1 MRSPLMRG
9 SGYAELCCATNF
21 SFLRGASQPEEIVF
35 TAKNIGLSGLGVCDR
50 NSLAGVVRAHVA
62 ADTAELRMVT
72 GVRLCFVDGSPE
84 ILCWPIDREA
94 YGRLTRLL
102 TIGNRRA
109 PKGECHLRLEDLL
122 AQGPGFV
129 VAPIMSRLENRTN
142 LSALKT
148 TLEALVAVFGQQVRL
163 AVALTYGASDRRF
176 LLQMME
182 LADACG
188 LNILA
193 VNDVLYH
200 EAARRPLQ
208 DIVSCIRLHE
218 TLESAGR
225 KLGANAERY
234 LKTYEEM
241 EQLFHDCP
249 EALTESLRILDEIN
263 FSLSELRY
271 DYPQEEIAS
280 GLSPQQELARLAE
293 EGAQI
298 RYPEGVPE
306 SVRES
311 IAYELNLIEELDYAP
326 YFLTVHDIVRFAR
339 SRNILCQGRGSAANS
354 VVCFCIGITE
364 VDPKRAGLL
373 FERFISPERKEPPDI
388 DVDFEHE
395 RREEV
400 IQYIY
405 QKYGRERA
413 GLAATVITYRS
424 RSALR
429 EVAKVFGLSEDA
441 AGALSGTIWGR
452 SSGGGNAEQVRDAGL
467 DPQEAVVAQVLK
479 YAKELIGFPRHLS
492 QHVGGFVITQ
502 GRLDEV
508 VPVMNAAM
516 EDRTTIEWDKDDL
529 ESLGL
534 LKIDVLA
541 LGMLTAIRKALV
553 LLRKGYNQDWTIAS
567 LPEEEAEVYDMICR
581 ADTLGVFQIESRAQ
595 MSMLPRLRPR
605 SFYDLV
611 IEVAIV
617 RPGPIQGDMVHPYLR
632 RRQKKEAVNFPK
644 EELRDVLGKTLGVP
658 LFQEQA
664 MKIAIVAA
672 GFTPGEADRLRRA
685 MATFRRVGTIKT
697 FQDKMVN
704 GMVARGYEKDF
715 AERCFKQIEGFGEYG
730 FPESHAASFA
740 LLVYASCW
748 LKARYPDV
756 FCAAML
762 NSQPLGFY
770 APAQLVRDAREHGV
784 DVREVDINLSSW
796 DAVLEPDAQA
806 WRRLHPRHKEMQG
819 TIKSDHAVR
828 LGFRS
833 VKGLAEADMEKL
845 VAVRGRGYDSVRDLW
860 LRTGLSRSVI
870 AKLAE
875 ADAFRSLGLD
885 RRAALWAAQGL
896 EAGGAAERLP
906 LFDQANLHELRPE
919 PDVHLPPMLPG
930 EHVMADYQSL
940 TLSLKGHPVGF
951 VRKSLAQSC
960 VILCDDLKDLRAG
973 RKVSVAGLV
982 LVRQR
987 PGSAKGVIFMTLE
1000 DESGIANVIVWPKC
1014 FEKYRAL
1021 VLGTRFIKVT
1031 GRLQSAEGVIHVV
1044 AEHLE
1049 DMTDLL
1055 GQLSVAEF
1063 ADAGLAHADEV
1074 RRPVIELAAKI
1085 QPGQGL
1091 AKLVQEV
1098 PEVAKD
1104 YAELAQKA
1112 RHSLPRGRNFH

>member
-1 MRSPLMRG
+1 MRG

-21 SFLRGASQPEEIVF
+21 SFLRGASQPEELVF
-35 TAKNIGLSGLGVCDR
+35 TSKNIGLKGLGVCDR
-50 NSLAGVVRAHVA
+50 NSLAGVVRAHV
-62 ADTAELRMVT
+62 TAETAKLRMVT
-72 GVRLCFVDGSPE
+72 GARLCFIDGSSE
-84 ILCWPIDREA
+84 ILCWPVDRKA
-94 YGRLTRLL
+94 YGRLTQLL

-122 AQGPGFV
+122 EQGAGFIIAPV
-129 VAPIMSRLENRTN
+129 VNRLANETS
-142 LSALKT
+142 LSKLKE
-148 TLEALVAVFGQQVRL
+148 TLEALKSVFGAQVRL
-163 AVALTYGASDRRF
+163 AVALTYGANDRRF

-182 LADACG
+182 LADFCG
-188 LNILA
+188 LRVLA

-200 EAARRPLQ
+200 EPARRPLH
-208 DIVSCIRLHE
+208 DIMSCIRLHE

-225 KLGANAERY
+225 KLEANAERY

-241 EQLFHDCP
+241 AHLFQDCP
-249 EALTESLRILDEIN
+249 EALSESLRILDEID
-263 FSLSELRY
+263 FKLSELKY
-271 DYPQEEIAS
+271 DYPKEEIAS
-280 GLSPQQELARLAE
+280 GLSPQEELARLAE
-293 EGAQI
+293 EGAHK
-298 RYPEGVPE
+298 RYPAGVPE
-306 SVRES
+306 SVNKS
-311 IAYELNLIEELDYAP
+311 ICYELSLIEELKYAP
-326 YFLTVHDIVRFAR
+326 YFLTVYDIVRFAR
-339 SRNILCQGRGSAANS
+339 SKGILCQGRGSAANS

-373 FERFISPERKEPPDI
+373 FERFISVERKEPPDI

-441 AGALSGTIWGR
+441 AGALSGTVWGR
-452 SSGGGNAEQVRDAGL
+452 SSRGGNEDQIREAGL
-467 DPQEAVVAQVLK
+467 DPEEVVVSQVLK
-479 YAKELIGFPRHLS
+479 YARELIGFPRHLS

-516 EDRTTIEWDKDDL
+516 EGRTTIEWDKDDL
-529 ESLGL
+529 EALGL

-541 LGMLTAIRKALV
+541 LGMLTAIRKALD
-553 LLRKGYNQDWTIAS
+553 LLRDNYDQDLTIGS
-567 LPEEEAEVYDMICR
+567 IPPEDGDVYDMICR

-605 SFYDLV
+605 EFYDLV

-632 RRQKKEAVNFPK
+632 RRQKKEAVHYPK

-672 GFTPGEADRLRRA
+672 DFTPGEADRLRRA
-685 MATFRRVGTIKT
+685 MATFRRVGTIQT

-762 NSQPLGFY
+762 NSQPMGFY

-784 DVREVDINLSSW
+784 DVREVDINLSRW
-796 DAVLEPDAQA
+796 DATLEPDGDA
-806 WRRLHPRHKEMQG
+806 WRRLHPCHKEMQG
-819 TIKSDHAVR
+819 TIKSEHAVR
-828 LGFRS
+828 LGLRS
-833 VKGLAEADMEKL
+833 IKGLAQADIEKL
-845 VAVRGRGYDSVRDLW
+845 VAARGRGYDSVRDLW

-885 RRAALWAAQGL
+885 RRGALWAAQGL

-906 LFDQANLHELRPE
+906 LFDRADLHELRPE
-919 PDVHLPPMLPG
+919 PDVNLPPMLPG
-930 EHVMADYQSL
+930 EHIMADYQSL
-940 TLSLKGHPVGF
+940 TLSLKGHPVSF
-951 VRKSLAQSC
+951 VRNTLARARVVMC
-960 VILCDDLKDLRAG
+960 ADLQGFGSG
-973 RKVSVAGLV
+973 RKISVAGLV

-987 PGSAKGVIFMTLE
+987 PGSAKGVIFMTVE
-1000 DESGIANVIVWPKC
+1000 DEGGIANVIVWPKC

-1031 GRLQSAEGVIHVV
+1031 GRLQNAEGVIHVI

-1055 GQLSVAEF
+1055 GQLSVAKF
-1063 ADAGLAHADEV
+1063 AGAALAHADEV

-1085 QPGQGL
+1085 QPGRGL

-1104 YAELAQKA
+1104 FADLAQKA
-1112 RHSLPRGRNFH
+1112 RQVLPGGRNFH